1 MSPRPGSQ
9 EASPQLERE
18 PALPG
23 VFHAGRRPAER
34 RPHASQGTLRH
45 QPDSWGWFPAVA
57 LLAALMLCL
66 VAAANGLSRSG
77 LPFGEVPFWI
87 GLIIPFGVIVFRLA
101 SPSIT
106 RTESIAL
113 VIVAG
118 VFLYLV
124 KVLRDPIIFSFA
136 DEFVQTFNSEEVL
149 RTGELFQPN
158 PLLPATPDYPGL
170 ASITAALASV
180 TGLNAFGAGLVVIGS
195 ARVIMLLALFLLFE
209 RVTSSWRIAGLAAVA
224 YVAAPNF
231 LYYTAEI
238 SYESLALPL
247 AATALWT
254 VTCWTRERPSSGG
267 AWAFASVVLIAAVVV
282 THHVTSYA
290 LVGFLV
296 ALTLVHAMT
305 ARTREPSPLL
315 FACVALGLTVS
326 WLVFIA
332 SKTVGY
338 LQPVFT
344 DAVQSTITIIA
355 NEGAGARTAFGSDEG
370 GAAIPLWDRGTSLAS
385 LVLIAVLF
393 PVGLYAMWRW
403 YRRNSVLLVLAAAS
417 FAYLVVISPLRLVPE
432 AWEVA
437 NRSSEFLFV
446 GVALLLALA
455 WATAHGWSDSQVFR
469 AAVTLVAVVIFAGG
483 VALGWRAEFRLA
495 QTVRVA
501 VDGRVIEPPGLAA
514 ARWSRDSLPRDDQE
528 AFGANGGANSRLL
541 LVYGGH
547 PVHTGGVGG
556 ADEAIEL
563 PKLEPWQ
570 LKLLRDKEVRYVLM
584 DRRAITDDQLAGYFF
599 PTRISPHSWS
609 ELIPERDLSEVR
621 CPYGEPPL
629 RQRRSSNLRCLG
641 VGRGTRGIGRV
652 RGDGS
657 VFVSGRRSRRV
668 SSCSAS
674 LLRQCCR
681 AHGSPRRLVDRCGY
695 CLHALGAGGS
705 EGSATSSV

>member
-1 MSPRPGSQ
+1 M
-9 EASPQLERE
+9 
-18 PALPG
+18 
-23 VFHAGRRPAER
+23 
-34 RPHASQGTLRH
+34 RH

-77 LPFGEVPFWI
+77 LPFGEGPFWI

-195 ARVIMLLALFLLFE
+195 ARVIVLLALFLLFE

-224 YVAAPNF
+224 YAAAPNF
-231 LYYTAEI
+231 LYYIAEI
-238 SYESLALPL
+238 SYESLALPI
-247 AATALWT
+247 AATAMWT
-254 VTCWTRERPSSGG
+254 VTCWAREHPSSSR
-267 AWAFASVVLIAAVVV
+267 AWAFASLVLITAVVV
-282 THHVTSYA
+282 THHMTSYV

-296 ALTLVHAMT
+296 ALAVAHAMT
-305 ARTREPSPLL
+305 ARPRGPSPFL
-315 FACVALGLTVS
+315 FACFALGMTVT

-338 LQPVFT
+338 LQPVVT
-344 DAVQSTITIIA
+344 DAVESTIKVVA
-355 NEGAGARTAFGSDEG
+355 NEGAGARGAFEG
-370 GAAIPLWDRGTSLAS
+370 GSAAIPLWDRGAS
-385 LVLIAVLF
+385 VASVLLIAISV
-393 PVGLYAMWRW
+393 PIGIYAMTRW
-403 YRRNSVLLVLAAAS
+403 YRRTSTLMVLAAAS
-417 FAYLVVISPLRLVPE
+417 VAYLLPTSVLRFVPE

-437 NRSSEFLFV
+437 NRASDFFFI
-446 GVALLLALA
+446 GVALVLALS
-455 WATAHGWSDSQVFR
+455 WATLLMRSHSLVYR
-469 AAVTLVAVVIFAGG
+469 AAVTLAAVVIFAGG
-483 VALGWRAEFRLA
+483 VALGWRADIRLA

-501 VDGRVIEPPGLAA
+501 VEGRVIEPPGLTA
-514 ARWSRDSLPRDDQE
+514 ARWSRESLPRADHE
-528 AFGANGGANSRLL
+528 AFGASGANSRLL

-547 PVHTGGVGG
+547 PVHTGGIGG
-556 ADEAIEL
+556 ADGAIEL

-570 LKLLRDKEVRYVLM
+570 LKLLRDKQVRYVLM
-584 DRRAITDDQLAGYFF
+584 DRRAIADDQLSGYFF
-599 PTRISPHSWS
+599 PTRISPRRWS
-609 ELIPERDLSEVR
+609 ESIS
-621 CPYGEPPL
+621 GEIFGKFDVPTVSRIYDSGDVAIYDVARL
-629 RQRRSSNLRCLG
+629 VKARAGSANNS
-641 VGRGTRGIGRV
+641 
-652 RGDGS
+652 DGS
-657 VFVSGRRSRRV
+657 PS
-668 SSCSAS
+668 
-674 LLRQCCR
+674 
-681 AHGSPRRLVDRCGY
+681 
-695 CLHALGAGGS
+695 
-705 EGSATSSV
+705 